1 MTRPPKLHPSRLPLQ
16 RRQQLDSL
24 SLVITSL
31 INRFVVD
38 GELVELDDLRYTPA
52 GIERIALKIRS
63 VSTQQEAG
71 MSRQVQCDI
80 PALALGA
87 AARQANALKPGQR
100 VRAEG
105 FLAQRSLRIAQ
116 LVMHIDNITLE

>member
-1 MTRPPKLHPSRLPLQ
+1 MIELGR
-16 RRQQLDSL
+16 
-24 SLVITSL
+24 
-31 INRFVVD
+31 NRFVVD
-38 GELVELDDLRYTPA
+38 GELVELGSLRYTPA
-52 GIERIALKIRS
+52 GIARITLKIRN

-71 MSRQVQCDI
+71 MPRQVLCNI

-87 AARQANALKPGQR
+87 AAKQASVLQLGQR
-100 VRAEG
+100 VKAEG

>member
-1 MTRPPKLHPSRLPLQ
+1 
-16 RRQQLDSL
+16 
-24 SLVITSL
+24 
-31 INRFVVD
+31 VVA
-38 GELVELDDLRYTPA
+38 GELVELEGLRYTPA

-63 VSTQQEAG
+63 VSQQQEAG
-71 MSRQVQCDI
+71 MRRLVQCDI
-80 PALALGA
+80 TALALGA
-87 AARQANALKPGQR
+87 TARQASVLKLGQR

>member
-1 MTRPPKLHPSRLPLQ
+1 MIG
-16 RRQQLDSL
+16 SL
-24 SLVITSL
+24 TEPGC
-31 INRFVVD
+31 NRFVVD

-52 GIERIALKIRS
+52 GVARIALKIRN

-71 MSRQVQCDI
+71 VPRQVQCEI

-87 AARQANALKPGQR
+87 AALQASRLQLGQR
-100 VRAEG
+100 VKAEG

-116 LVMHIDNITLE
+116 LVMHIDNIKLE